1 MTQKELGEILR
12 AKRKEAKLSAVQLGA
27 LLGYSHVTVTQYE
40 RGKRWPSIEFLR
52 DCEIVFSLSEGE
64 LSQYSNRHKI
74 YVPPKRARKNDNA
87 LAQLRV
93 KCGLTQKEV
102 ADIFLISPTTL
113 CAIEQERYYVL
124 SNEIKQLIPQIKKY
138 LRNLALVKGK
148 KVKS

>member
-1 MTQKELGEILR
+1 MTPKELGQILR
-12 AKRKEAKLSAVQLGA
+12 AKRKEARLSSVQLGE
-27 LLGYSHVTVTQYE
+27 LLGCSHANITQYE

-52 DCEIVFSLSEGE
+52 DFESAFSLSEGE

-74 YVPPKRARKNDNA
+74 YVPPNRARKNNNA

-102 ADIFLISPTTL
+102 ADIFLISRGTL
-113 CAIEQERYYVL
+113 SAIEQERYYIL

-138 LRNLALVKGK
+138 LRNLALVKK
-148 KVKS
+148 ER